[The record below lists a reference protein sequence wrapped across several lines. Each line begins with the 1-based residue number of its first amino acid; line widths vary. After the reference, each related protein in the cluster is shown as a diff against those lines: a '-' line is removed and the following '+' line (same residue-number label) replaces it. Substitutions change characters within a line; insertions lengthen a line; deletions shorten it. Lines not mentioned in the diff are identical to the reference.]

1 MLRAKG
7 PRCRWPGRCG
17 AAGAGWGLP
26 LRPEAVRPAFR
37 PAHAL
42 LLQRHQHSQGHQGRS
57 WLTMVAG
64 PIEANMLGKSARAG
78 LLSGKQ
84 SAVAAPSAGVR
95 RDRQCSSARRLW
107 RSVIFFKA
115 ATTTTTAIGLAT
127 RADGSAQRERAR
139 GARDAVESSPRTRT
153 SVEAALR
160 AKARPATTGLLLLA
174 STAARAQLSKG

>member
-1 MLRAKG
+1 
-7 PRCRWPGRCG
+7 
-17 AAGAGWGLP
+17 
-26 LRPEAVRPAFR
+26 
-37 PAHAL
+37 
-42 LLQRHQHSQGHQGRS
+42 
-57 WLTMVAG
+57 MVAG
-64 PIEANMLGKSARAG
+64 PVEANMLGKSARAG

-84 SAVAAPSAGVR
+84 SAVAAPSA
-95 RDRQCSSARRLW
+95 ARSTTQLGQAPMALGE
-107 RSVIFFKA
+107 FFKA